1 MVIIKLRVS
10 YLYSVFVNSTIH
22 LRNSIYVCTIVRQCL
37 EVLSLYFEGFEKRLP
52 NRLSSY
58 IKYSCHLN
66 LLPIKII
73 LYCETVLLEM
83 LQIIFSALYLFGF
96 QHIEHSIGNVQ
107 TFGNKLL

>member
-1 MVIIKLRVS
+1 MVIKLCMCS
-10 YLYSVFVNSTIH
+10 YLYSVFVNNTIH
-22 LRNSIYVCTIVRQCL
+22 LRNSIYVCTIVGQL
-37 EVLSLYFEGFEKRLP
+37 WNVLSLYFEGFEKRLP

-66 LLPIKII
+66 LLPVKIL

-96 QHIEHSIGNVQ
+96 
-107 TFGNKLL
+107 